1 MIDLKEKRKEFD
13 VHMAHLEQELKSLR
27 TGRATAALV
36 EHITVDAYG
45 TPTPLQHLATIS
57 VSDARTI
64 VIAPWDKTVLKE
76 IEKAIVQAQMGIN
89 PVNDGVVIRVIMP
102 VMTEEN
108 RKSLVKT
115 MGQKLE
121 QARIGVR
128 SVRDEIKEEILREE
142 KEKMITEDDRYELLK
157 KLDDVTKEY
166 TERMNAMGQA
176 KEEEIMTI

>member
-13 VHMAHLEQELKSLR
+13 VHIAHLEQELKSLR

-36 EHITVDAYG
+36 EHIIVDAYG

>member
-45 TPTPLQHLATIS
+45 TPLQHLATIS